1 VKPRKE
7 WDDGLLADESLV
19 DDDVETAMLIVERQE
34 LALMK
39 HWKKALGDK
48 LWSKAIEEE
57 IRKWI
62 EKKVFTLVD
71 MKEVPVGTKVFT
83 TLWTFT
89 QKMIDHETMKI
100 KARLCLN
107 GSQEPDSKENFSA
120 VVERSAIYTILLLAA
135 KFGWKVV
142 QADFASAFLNGE
154 RQTPIYARCGAISET
169 KVLKIT
175 GNVYGSKSAPAV
187 WQACLDKT
195 LAKHGFKPIR
205 TDRCVYNYVGKDNV
219 KAMIACYVDDLI
231 ITGNNDEWIDAFV
244 KTLSEECELTYGPVD
259 KLLGM
264 NVIREGERGP
274 FRVTLRDFII
284 FKLKELGLL
293 DNGSISTLKAPVTER
308 AMASKKDGEEAC
320 DKTIYS
326 QIVGVILYIALA
338 CRPDIAH
345 VARVLTKHTKD
356 PAMRHWM
363 AAKSVMRYL
372 AGTLDYGIVLG
383 KPVAGMSP
391 KGMPTSDDEVV
402 VSSYSDANFATDES
416 RRSTTGVLTL
426 VDGSPV
432 RWRSVGQSTVS
443 TSTGE
448 SEYKSI
454 FTAFRSAQIMMNIVK
469 ELKIKARKKIV
480 IFNDNTAAVQN
491 TEAVA
496 SGDAEAFWVASKDNL
511 GDSLTKTLPGPAH
524 TKASEALSLVP
535 EVARDR

>member
-1 VKPRKE
+1 
-7 WDDGLLADESLV
+7 
-19 DDDVETAMLIVERQE
+19 
-34 LALMK
+34 
-39 HWKKALGDK
+39 
-48 LWSKAIEEE
+48 
-57 IRKWI
+57 
-62 EKKVFTLVD
+62 
-71 MKEVPVGTKVFT
+71 
-83 TLWTFT
+83 
-89 QKMIDHETMKI
+89 
-100 KARLCLN
+100 
-107 GSQEPDSKENFSA
+107 
-120 VVERSAIYTILLLAA
+120 
-135 KFGWKVV
+135 
-142 QADFASAFLNGE
+142 
-154 RQTPIYARCGAISET
+154 
-169 KVLKIT
+169 
-175 GNVYGSKSAPAV
+175 
-187 WQACLDKT
+187 
-195 LAKHGFKPIR
+195 
-205 TDRCVYNYVGKDNV
+205 
-219 KAMIACYVDDLI
+219 
-231 ITGNNDEWIDAFV
+231 
-244 KTLSEECELTYGPVD
+244 
-259 KLLGM
+259 
-264 NVIREGERGP
+264 
-274 FRVTLRDFII
+274 
-284 FKLKELGLL
+284 
-293 DNGSISTLKAPVTER
+293 
-308 AMASKKDGEEAC
+308 
-320 DKTIYS
+320 
-326 QIVGVILYIALA
+326 
-338 CRPDIAH
+338 
-345 VARVLTKHTKD
+345 
-356 PAMRHWM
+356 M

-491 TEAVA
+491 TITPDKAFSKIRHVDTINHAVAEAVA